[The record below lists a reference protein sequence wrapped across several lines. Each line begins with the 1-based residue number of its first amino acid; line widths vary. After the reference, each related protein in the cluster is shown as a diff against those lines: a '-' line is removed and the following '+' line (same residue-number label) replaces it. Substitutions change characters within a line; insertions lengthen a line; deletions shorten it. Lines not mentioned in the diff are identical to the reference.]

1 MRIVYPTTIRN
12 IERGKFYPAW
22 SYLHGDVEYDHGYDI
37 FTCNEAMRRAI
48 SRSEPDEEFTC
59 TIICPTTYKRRDG
72 VAIWIGDQGR
82 RGKPYPF
89 VYVCYA
95 DDTEAIEGARA
106 YRGRRNGYDS
116 GISGRFYYR
125 VVWYDT
131 WVRDCFRRGTPKET
145 IRRVHESTAGI
156 ADDWFR
162 ELQYNERT
170 KDIVFRF
177 SGWGGEQYYRVD
189 TDDIG
194 HAKRMCRAIP
204 YPQLVDMGFLT
215 PMFQTNQRGTIQ

>member
-1 MRIVYPTTIRN
+1 MRIVYPTTFDHIK
-12 IERGKFYPAW
+12 RGKFRAPW
-22 SYLHGDVEYDHGYDI
+22 SYLHGDVEWDNGYDI

-48 SRSEPDEEFTC
+48 SRSDTDEEFTC

-72 VAIWIGDQGR
+72 VAIWVGDQGR

-89 VYVCYA
+89 VYVCYT
-95 DDTEAIEGARA
+95 DDTEAIEGARK
-106 YRGRRNGYDS
+106 YRDRRNGIDS
-116 GISGRFYYR
+116 GICGDSHYS
-125 VVWYDT
+125 VAWYNT
-131 WVRDCFRRGTPKET
+131 WVRDCLRKGVPKEKL
-145 IRRVHESTAGI
+145 RDWLSDGI
-156 ADDWFR
+156 GREWFR

-177 SGWGGEQYYRVD
+177 SGHYGDQYYRTN

-204 YPQLVDMGFLT
+204 YQQLVDMGFLT
-215 PMFQTNQRGTIQ
+215 PMFEINSRGTLQ

>member
-1 MRIVYPTTIRN
+1 MRIVYPTTIDHIR
-12 IERGKFYPAW
+12 RGKFRAPW
-22 SYLHGDVEYDHGYDI
+22 RYDHGYDI
-37 FTCNEAMRRAI
+37 FTCNEAMHRAI
-48 SRSEPDEEFTC
+48 SRSKADEEFTC

-72 VAIWIGDQGR
+72 VAIWIGDEGR
-82 RGKPYPF
+82 RGKPWPY

-95 DDTEAIEGARA
+95 DDTEAIEGAREC
-106 YRGRRNGYDS
+106 RRDGMRS
-116 GISGRFYYR
+116 GFSGDTYYR

-145 IRRVHESTAGI
+145 IREVNEKTGGI
-156 ADDWFR
+156 IDHWFR

-177 SGWGGEQYYRVD
+177 SGWRGEEYYRVD
-189 TDDIG
+189 TDNIG

-204 YPQLVDMGFLT
+204 YPQLVDIGFLT
-215 PMFQTNQRGTIQ
+215 PMFQTNKRGTIQ

>member
-1 MRIVYPTTIRN
+1 MRIVYPTTFDHIH
-12 IERGKFYPAW
+12 RGKFEASW
-22 SYLHGDVEYDHGYDI
+22 SYLHGDVEWDHGYDI
-37 FTCNEAMRRAI
+37 FTCNEAMHRAVF
-48 SRSEPDEEFTC
+48 SSQPDDEFTC

-82 RGKPYPF
+82 NGKPWPF

-106 YRGRRNGYDS
+106 YRDRRDGFDS
-116 GISGRFYYR
+116 GVSGESYYR
-125 VVWYDT
+125 VVWYDNHIRSCLRKSHIFTKKWLRENDVLGKRT
-131 WVRDCFRRGTPKET
+131 WCK
-145 IRRVHESTAGI
+145 
-156 ADDWFR
+156 

-177 SGWGGEQYYRVD
+177 AGAMVGNQYYRVN

-194 HAKRMCRAIP
+194 HAKRMCRLIRHFE
-204 YPQLVDMGFLT
+204 LEKMGFLT
-215 PMFQTNQRGTIQ
+215 PIFQTNQRGTIQ

>member
-106 YRGRRNGYDS
+106 YRDRRDGIDS
-116 GISGRFYYR
+116 GISGRSYYR

-131 WVRDCFRRGTPKET
+131 WVRNCFRRGTPKET
-145 IRRVHESTAGI
+145 IRRVYEDTAGI

-170 KDIVFRF
+170 KDIVFRS
-177 SGWGGEQYYRVD
+177 SGISGDTYYRVA